1 MGGIVKRE
9 PLTAKQKQLIWEVR
23 LCRPYGLRPKPGAL
37 PDLEELVK
45 RGTLVRRM
53 DADGHACYFES
64 EPAKLAA
71 QMLAGIDN
79 RRDDAA
85 RFN

>member
-1 MGGIVKRE
+1 MGRT

-23 LCRPYGLRPKPGAL
+23 LCRPYGFRPKPGAL
-37 PDLEELVK
+37 PDCEELVT

-53 DADGHACYFES
+53 HEGRAHYFES
-64 EPAKLAA
+64 EAAKLAA
-71 QMLAGIDN
+71 QMLAAIDN

-85 RFN
+85 PFN